1 MVITLSLHNR
11 LYQNLLVIFMRG
23 CLCNADPGDYMYSN
37 KAVMDLGKTLQ
48 AAIFLLLLFT
58 RLLFKGGV
66 YFLGKS
72 TDISDG
78 WIRHV

>member
-58 RLLFKGGV
+58 RLLFEGGI
-66 YFLGKS
+66 YFHGKS
-72 TDISDG
+72 ADIGDG
-78 WIRHV
+78 RIRHV

>member
-1 MVITLSLHNR
+1 
-11 LYQNLLVIFMRG
+11 
-23 CLCNADPGDYMYSN
+23 MYS
-37 KAVMDLGKTLQ
+37 VMDLGKTLQ

-58 RLLFKGGV
+58 RLLFEGGV

-72 TDISDG
+72 ADISDG